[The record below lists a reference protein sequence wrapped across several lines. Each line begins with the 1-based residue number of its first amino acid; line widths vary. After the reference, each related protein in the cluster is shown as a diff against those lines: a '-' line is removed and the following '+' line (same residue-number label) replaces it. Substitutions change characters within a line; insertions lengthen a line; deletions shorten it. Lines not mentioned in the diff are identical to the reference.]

1 MVCKVNSL
9 LGEKRLTSDVRE
21 LPERLK
27 MIVHM
32 VSRAFCV
39 VDVGSD
45 HGLVPLTL
53 IEKKIMDRAIAVEVA
68 EGPFLTVKSAFE
80 RSLYRDRLE
89 ARFGDGLT
97 PVFPGEANTVVI
109 AGMGGKMIWKILTT
123 AHALEILKMDL
134 PELILQPMED
144 SGLIRFFAYL
154 TGYQITDDRWIQD
167 RGLIYN
173 CLKLMPPT
181 TLTGVDFDQAYRG
194 YPELPLPT
202 KIGFDYGDV
211 IHHHEDLVFAE
222 FLQKEID
229 KMKGILMQLEQARTK
244 AAMAQKDHW
253 YSYVEA
259 LLEWQSR

>member
-1 MVCKVNSL
+1 MVWQVNSL

-144 SGLIRFFAYL
+144 SGLIRFFASL
-154 TGYQITDDRWIQD
+154 TGYQVSEDRWIQD

-173 CLKLMPPT
+173 CLKLMPPS
-181 TLTGVDFDQAYRG
+181 TLAYVDFDKAFREDSG
-194 YPELPLPT
+194 LPVST
-202 KIGFDYGDV
+202 KIDFDYGDA
-211 IHHHEDLVFAE
+211 INRQNDLVFAE
-222 FLQKEID
+222 FLLQEID
-229 KMKGILMQLEQARTK
+229 KIKGILRQLEYSSSS
-244 AAMAQKDHW
+244 AANAQKIRWHD
-253 YSYVEA
+253 YLKA
-259 LLEWQSR
+259 LLEVWSH

>member
-1 MVCKVNSL
+1 MTN
-9 LGEKRLTSDVRE
+9 DVRE

-27 MIVHM
+27 TIVHM
-32 VSRAFCV
+32 VSRTSSV

-45 HGLVPLTL
+45 HGLVPLEL
-53 IEKKIMDRAIAVEVA
+53 VEKAIIDRAIAVEVA
-68 EGPFLTVKSAFE
+68 EGPFLTVKAAFD
-80 RSLYRDRLE
+80 RSMYRDHVE

-97 PVFPGEANTVVI
+97 PIFPGEAKGIVI

-123 AHALEILKMDL
+123 THALEILSVDL

-154 TGYQITDDRWIQD
+154 TGYQITEDRWIQD

-181 TLTGVDFDQAYRG
+181 TLTTVDFDQAFRK
-194 YPELPLPT
+194 YPDLPLPA
-202 KIGFDYGDV
+202 KIDFDYGNG

-222 FLQKEID
+222 FLQQEID
-229 KMKGILMQLEQARTK
+229 KMKKILRQLEQARTI
-244 AAMAQKDHW
+244 AAMAQKNRW
-253 YSYVEA
+253 YAYIEA
-259 LLEWQSR
+259 LLELRPH